1 MDLAKAILSRRSV
14 RKFRNRRV
22 NREELEELADF
33 GRLAPSGMNKQ
44 PIEFL
49 VVDKP
54 ELEQEVFD
62 HTNWAG
68 AVDWE
73 PDFEE
78 RPRAYIFLLI
88 NGEIEPVTG
97 NHDAGLAAGNIC
109 LGATG
114 KGLGTCLLGALD
126 KKPLEGILGSPDS
139 RKLDLAVAIGYPDQ
153 EIEIE
158 EGRDEI
164 DYWLDEVGTLHV
176 PKRPVE
182 KIVHSNGWED

>member
-1 MDLAKAILSRRSV
+1 MDLAEAILSRRSV
-14 RKFRNRRV
+14 RKFQDERV
-22 NREELEELADF
+22 DRQELDELVDF

-68 AVDWE
+68 AVDWN

-88 NGEIEPVTG
+88 NGETEPVTG
-97 NHDAGLAAGNIC
+97 NHDAGLAAANIC
-109 LGATG
+109 LGAVG

-126 KKPLEGILGSPDS
+126 EEPLEDILGIPDT

-153 EIEIE
+153 EIEVE
-158 EGRDEI
+158 EGRSEI
-164 DYWLDEVGTLHV
+164 DYWLDETGTLHV

-182 KIVHSNGWED
+182 KIVHFNGWED

>member
-14 RKFRNRRV
+14 RKFKNRRV

-49 VVDKP
+49 VVDQP

-114 KGLGTCLLGALD
+114 KGLGTCLLGALN
-126 KKPLEGILGSPDS
+126 KEPLEGILGIPDS

-153 EIEIE
+153 EIEVE

-164 DYWLDEVGTLHV
+164 DYWLDEGGTLHV
-176 PKRPVE
+176 PKRPAE
-182 KIVHSNGWED
+182 KVVHFNGWED

>member
-1 MDLAKAILSRRSV
+1 MDVAEAILSRRSV
-14 RKFRNRRV
+14 RKFEDRRV
-22 NREELEELADF
+22 DRKELEDLVEF

-49 VVDKP
+49 VVDRP
-54 ELEQEVFD
+54 ELEQDVFE

-68 AVDWE
+68 ALDWE

-88 NGEIEPVTG
+88 NEEINPVTE

-126 KKPLEGILGSPDS
+126 KESLEDILGIPGS
-139 RKLDLAVAIGYPDQ
+139 RKLDLAVAVGYPDQ
-153 EIEIE
+153 EIEME
-158 EGRDEI
+158 DGRQEI

-182 KIVHSNGWED
+182 KVVHFNGWED

>member
-1 MDLAKAILSRRSV
+1 MDVAEALLSRRSV
-14 RKFRNRRV
+14 RKFEDRRV
-22 NREELEELADF
+22 DRKELEDLVDF

-49 VVDKP
+49 VVDRP
-54 ELEQEVFD
+54 ELEQEVFEY
-62 HTNWAG
+62 TNWAG

-88 NGEIEPVTG
+88 NEEIEPVTE

-126 KKPLEGILGSPDS
+126 KESLEGILGIPGS

-153 EIEIE
+153 EIEME
-158 EGRDEI
+158 ESREEI
-164 DYWLDEVGTLHV
+164 DYWLDEAGTLHV

-182 KIVHSNGWED
+182 KVVHYNDWED